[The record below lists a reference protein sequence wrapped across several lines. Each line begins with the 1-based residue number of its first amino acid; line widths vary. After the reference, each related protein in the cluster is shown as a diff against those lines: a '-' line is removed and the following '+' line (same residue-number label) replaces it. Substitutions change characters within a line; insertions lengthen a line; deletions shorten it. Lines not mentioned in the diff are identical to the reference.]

1 MPTTMIVP
9 TATPEKTSMPVRN
22 SPDSEIITVRPDTTM
37 ARPEV
42 AAALRTAV

>member
-9 TATPEKTSMPVRN
+9 TASPEKMSMPVRN
-22 SPDSEIITVRPDTTM
+22 SPAREIITVRPDTTM

-42 AAALRTAV
+42 AAAVRSAV